1 MQWIEELFWFKITY
15 WDQLLSLVNV
25 LVPPPQE
32 KQLRLRIKFSKGKE
46 RCYPCHKHNS
56 SRWSSLSFSM
66 VGEVFFLYL
75 CSRFW
80 ARRWSDESDWLLT
93 ARAIASFCFVTK
105 QSCFLQ
111 LEKGKRICLFH
122 LGTNFFSLER
132 LKWDTLGVPFTRE
145 ERRELIIKG
154 EFIFVRDFFQSVSKF
169 IVLCLFG
176 KKTQNNEFWYNWH
189 DSNSIGVHVSIR
201 SSNHVQ
207 VMCSWSD
214 SIFLYH
220 IFHFVQ
226 VWLWWDVSSR
236 KSSKRWEENCAS
248 SEESKAIHSLCKL
261 KNVLI
266 W

>member
-1 MQWIEELFWFKITY
+1 MSQAWLIPVIIPFLLIGWGSFLPIFVFSFLSAPLKWRIWLATY
-15 WDQLLSLVNV
+15 STRDSLV
-25 LVPPPQE
+25 LFRHKAKLFPTI
-32 KQLRLRIKFSKGKE
+32 RE
-46 RCYPCHKHNS
+46 RKAH
-56 SRWSSLSFSM
+56 LFVSF
-66 VGEVFFLYL
+66 
-75 CSRFW
+75 RH
-80 ARRWSDESDWLLT
+80 
-93 ARAIASFCFVTK
+93 
-105 QSCFLQ
+105 
-111 LEKGKRICLFH
+111 LF
-122 LGTNFFSLER
+122 FFSLER

-176 KKTQNNEFWYNWH
+176 KKTQNNAFWYNWH